1 MVQYFIFLCKK
12 AFFFLIGKE
21 LRIEEEEETQEL
33 RDKVMVN
40 TRINI
45 MRKNRRK

>member
-12 AFFFLIGKE
+12 AFLLIGKE

-33 RDKVMVN
+33 REKVMVN

-45 MRKNRRK
+45 IRKNKRK

>member
-1 MVQYFIFLCKK
+1 MQKNLL
-12 AFFFLIGKE
+12 FLIGKE

-33 RDKVMVN
+33 REKVMVY

-45 MRKNRRK
+45 IKKNGRK